1 MEIRVSYED
10 TDVKQLL
17 ENIIDHPNKQT
28 LVDLLCPLIC
38 ESYLGAD
45 HFIKAVTF
53 NKPLPK
59 VHPPGTIVIVNVDNL
74 SFPSQARSKVYN
86 SDLCIESSPGHI
98 YATIESFRGFHT
110 YTGYMIKHKWLDDKG
125 EVCECSSAI
134 EPKYITL
141 VTEF

>member
-10 TDVKQLL
+10 TDIKKLL
-17 ENIIDHPNKQT
+17 DSIINHPNKNA

-38 ESYLGAD
+38 ESYLGAE

-53 NKPLPK
+53 NKPLPEIY
-59 VHPPGTIVIVNVDNL
+59 PTGTIVIVNVDNL
-74 SFPSQARSKVYN
+74 SFSSDVKNKVYDSN
-86 SDLCIESSPGHI
+86 LCIESNPGHI

-110 YTGYMIKHKWLDDKG
+110 YTSYMIKHKWLDSNG
-125 EVCECSSAI
+125 ELFETTSYV
-134 EPKYITL
+134 EPKYLTL